1 MNPWPVFENGP
12 GGGTQ
17 RSHRSAEC
25 NPPIRTVSLDCL
37 GEFLEAAATATFPS
51 LFFTPYPAYSNQ
63 DRSMRSTS
71 AHARIPQ
78 SLTTS
83 LAGKVPGRFAGSDVT
98 TFGRPPGDRLAGTV
112 LLRLPGPLG
121 SGVLACSTG
130 LSACSGR
137 HAMAPRPR
145 RRATCS
151 M

>member
-1 MNPWPVFENGP
+1 MLQVCDELGFKV
-12 GGGTQ
+12 
-17 RSHRSAEC
+17 SA
-25 NPPIRTVSLDCL
+25 
-37 GEFLEAAATATFPS
+37 
-51 LFFTPYPAYSNQ
+51 Q
-63 DRSMRSTS
+63 DVELLTERL
-71 AHARIPQ
+71 AELARG
-78 SLTTS
+78 
-83 LAGKVPGRFAGSDVT
+83 AGKVPGRFAGSDVA